1 MSSESVA
8 MDHATVARRN
18 LARELPQREKA
29 RLVIDALKQA
39 RGHVESTVGSEQPS
53 PHDVDRDLLIKQVVA
68 EFHASLQERMRRTKP
83 NPEAHV
89 SQPEEAGTTIGALA
103 KTLECEHPC
112 VTAIALSSRPTHIA
126 KSVLLEFR
134 SAAARRAGLALVHLN
149 NLCWHPVDSAQKLV
163 RKKIDAR
170 AEDNTATAE

>member
-1 MSSESVA
+1 MSSESIA
-8 MDHATVARRN
+8 MDHATEGTRN
-18 LARELPQREKA
+18 LAHELPQREKA

-39 RGHVESTVGSEQPS
+39 RGQTGIGASSELPS
-53 PHDVDRDLLIKQVVA
+53 PHDADRDLLIKQVVA
-68 EFHASLQERMRRTKP
+68 EFHASLQERMRGTQPK
-83 NPEAHV
+83 PEARV
-89 SQPEEAGTTIGALA
+89 SQPEKDGTTLGALA

-149 NLCWHPVDSAQKLV
+149 NLCWHPVDSAQDLV
-163 RKKIDAR
+163 REKINAR
-170 AEDNTATAE
+170 PKDNTTTAE

>member
-1 MSSESVA
+1 MSSESFA
-8 MDHATVARRN
+8 MDRATEGRRN

-39 RGHVESTVGSEQPS
+39 RGQTEIGASSELPS

-83 NPEAHV
+83 KPEARA
-89 SQPEEAGTTIGALA
+89 QPEKDGTTIGALA
-103 KTLECEHPC
+103 KALECEHPC

-149 NLCWHPVDSAQKLV
+149 NLCWRPVDSAQDLV
-163 RKKIDAR
+163 RNKIDAR
-170 AEDNTATAE
+170 SEGNTATTE